1 MSVLLE
7 LYFCID
13 WANKFLFNCLI
24 MVCSET
30 GELYAKK
37 LANFIE
43 KRLKYEKT
51 ATVSNF
57 PWFNDGSNQ
66 HNMGWKSG
74 FNF

>member
-1 MSVLLE
+1 MSILLE

-13 WANKFLFNCLI
+13 WANKFLFNCLF